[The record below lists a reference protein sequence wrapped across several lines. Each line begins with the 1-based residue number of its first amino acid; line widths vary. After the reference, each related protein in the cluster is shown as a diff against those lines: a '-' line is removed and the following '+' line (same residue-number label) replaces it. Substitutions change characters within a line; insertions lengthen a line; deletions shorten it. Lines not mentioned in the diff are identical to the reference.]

1 MVNDQAGFDREVGSA
16 MRIPIVFATDE
27 NYIFYT
33 CVAIS
38 SLARNAARETT
49 YDISILTGE
58 GFPDKSLL
66 DEVGKK
72 YPNVTIRFIKVAQEA
87 FRNVTINNAHVTK
100 ATFYRLLLC
109 DLLDDDRCIYLDS
122 DIVVTEDLQPLYS
135 VELDRYYIAGC
146 RDIWI
151 DMITEENRKERR
163 IRTGIPSMDE
173 YVNGGVL
180 VMNLRKIREDGIDG
194 MLVQHMD
201 KDYLYED
208 QDIMNVCCYGKILH
222 LPAKWNIFTMFLGKI
237 EEMRAKGIGEDVLEA
252 FERRQGIIHYATPL
266 IRPWEHAFCYANCI
280 WWDVASEWAQ
290 EPCYQELYQKVW
302 KHDTEL
308 YLDTWLEKCK
318 GYRQIIIFGFTVY
331 GKTVCDWLLD
341 GGFGNRL
348 WFCDNNPKKRCQDYK
363 GIQVLSL
370 DEFPKED
377 VLFINSSQRRRA
389 EVTGLLRDH
398 GIGENNILCYEQ
410 KDRTYYRYL
419 DKCFYLD
426 ELKDI
431 FLRERGSGRKGF
443 REDLTIM
450 KMVLAKESAYQSW
463 HGKYFMDEWILKE

>member
-1 MVNDQAGFDREVGSA
+1 

-38 SLARNAARETT
+38 SLARSAARETT
-49 YDISILTGE
+49 YDISIMVGE

-66 DEVGKK
+66 DEVEKK
-72 YPNVTIRFIKVAQEA
+72 YPNVTIRYIKVDQEA
-87 FRNVTINNAHVTK
+87 FRNVTINNGHVTK
-100 ATFYRLLLC
+100 TTFYRLLLC
-109 DLLDDDRCIYLDS
+109 DLLEDERCIYLDS

-135 VELDRYYIAGC
+135 VELDEYYIAGC

-151 DMITEENRKERR
+151 DMMTEENREERR
-163 IRTGIPSMDE
+163 IRTGISSMDE

-180 VMNLRKIREDGIDG
+180 VMNLRKIREDGIDR
-194 MLVQHMD
+194 MLVQHMN
-201 KDYLYED
+201 KDYPYED

-222 LPAKWNIFTMFLGKI
+222 LPAKWNIFTLFLGRL
-237 EEMRAKGIGEDVLEA
+237 EEMRAKSIDEDVLET
-252 FERRQGIIHYATPL
+252 FERRQGIIHYATPF
-266 IRPWEHAFCYANCI
+266 IRPWEHALYRANRM

-290 EPCYQELYQKVW
+290 EPCYQDLYKKVW

-308 YLDTWLEKCK
+308 YLDAWLEKCK

-331 GKTVCDWLLD
+331 GKNVCDWLLD
-341 GGFGNRL
+341 GGFGDRL
-348 WFCDNNPKKRCQDYK
+348 WFCDNNPEKCCQDYR
-363 GIQVLSL
+363 GIRVLSL
-370 DEFPKED
+370 DEFPKEE
-377 VLFINSSQRRRA
+377 VIFINSSQRRRA
-389 EVTGLLRDH
+389 EVTGLLRDY
-398 GIGENNILCYEQ
+398 GIGENDILCYER
-410 KDRTYYRYL
+410 KDRDYYRYL
-419 DKCFYLD
+419 DECFYLD

-443 REDLTIM
+443 WEDLTIM
-450 KMVLAKESAYQSW
+450 KKVLAEEPAYQSW